1 MMMMMAGGA
10 VSVLVSRLAMYV
22 HAVTAMAHWRG
33 VWHLADRYIDAA
45 AAGARATGAGVGLA
59 VCYSTLV
66 ALGASH
72 TAIFPPFIVIN
83 DMRPDVL
90 VPCTRLRTKAGRPPT
105 TAVALARRPPCVQT
119 PLVPFL
125 TWTPQDLSYRYHRL

>member
-1 MMMMMAGGA
+1 MVWGECGIGWA
-10 VSVLVSRLAMYV
+10 VFVLVTRTALYV

-45 AAGARATGAGVGLA
+45 VDRATGALVGLA

-66 ALGASH
+66 VLGACH

-83 DMRPDVL
+83 DTRPDVL
-90 VPCTRLRTKAGRPPT
+90 VPSTRLRTKARQR
-105 TAVALARRPPCVQT
+105 AAFKRRRRT
-119 PLVPFL
+119 L
-125 TWTPQDLSYRYHRL
+125 